1 VLKEEEILGI
11 EPEEGEKEK
20 SEKRSKGEEEEE
32 EKEEEQEEEKK
43 KEEKKEEVEEKKEKE
58 ENEEEQEKVPLIQH
72 KKRSMSRF
80 TNQINIGR
88 NKVEVENENIVNEE
102 VDPRLGTKLQAPSDF
117 DGPTDKRS
125 RTDIFFA
132 ILLVIMWVCL
142 TALGV
147 HGIDKGDYRLFIHP
161 MDYDGNIC
169 GLRRSNDT
177 VDVGDYPN
185 FIYINEFGGG
195 VCIKECP
202 NLRDSESNANLTDAE
217 KLVDIHTW
225 ITYDGV
231 WQDVNSS
238 NWLNKSYI
246 SIANYSTVGTNNH
259 KCNEDLCDTTESGK
273 DGKLLS
279 PYYGDA
285 INEGKGYAYYAVD
298 TFEFAF
304 GRCIDNPKATQELK
318 NQLNI
323 PEDTFID
330 IDHYDDAVNVWNH
343 VFADSFEARWYIVV
357 FGICGS
363 VVAGLT
369 YSLVLRTKCLLSFI
383 IWGSI
388 FSILAL
394 LFGTGYYVYNL
405 QSNWDK
411 DEPQE
416 HNDSTIMAAKV
427 ISIILFVL
435 GGLFFV
441 VLVFIRRSIMLA
453 IACVKESA
461 RSIGAMPLIVL
472 FPLLQCA
479 GFLAFIVI
487 WGYYAISIAST
498 GDMTTWEL
506 PTGSTASVRSWSY
519 NDSLQNMGWF
529 LLFAFFWTGAFIVHI
544 GDIIIAHCVSTWYF
558 TRDKSTIGSSIV
570 PRSMCSMIRYHTG
583 TAAFGSMILAFVQL
597 VRCFISYIQKLARKW
612 DNKAGEALLC
622 CFQCCLLCFQ
632 KFLEF
637 ISKNAYIQTAIFG
650 TSFCVSTR
658 EAFSLIL
665 RNAIRMGSI
674 AYVTEIVLIIGRLFI
689 SALVVCLGYIY
700 MESEIGNEVVS
711 LAGPCVLIL
720 LLAYFISSMFLHLFN
735 IATST
740 ILQCFIA
747 DEEMFEGN
755 QRYAEGDLGD
765 FIDKFEEIEKK
776 SIKVGN

>member
-1 VLKEEEILGI
+1 VLKEEEILRI
-11 EPEEGEKEK
+11 EPEEGEKKKRER
-20 SEKRSKGEEEEE
+20 RSKGEEEEE
-32 EKEEEQEEEKK
+32 EQEEEKE

-58 ENEEEQEKVPLIQH
+58 ENEEGQEEEQEKVPLIQH

-88 NKVEVENENIVNEE
+88 NKVEVENEEIVNEE
-102 VDPRLGTKLQAPSDF
+102 ADSRLGTKLQAPSDF

-125 RTDIFFA
+125 RTDIIFA
-132 ILLVIMWVCL
+132 ILLVIMWICL

-147 HGIDKGDYRLFIHP
+147 YGIDKGDYRLFLHP

-202 NLRDSESNANLTDAE
+202 NLRDSESSANFTEAE

-225 ITYDGV
+225 ITYAGV
-231 WQDVNSS
+231 WQNVNGS

-246 SIANYSTVGTNNH
+246 SMANYSTATNNQ
-259 KCNEDLCDTTESGK
+259 KCDEDSCDTTETGK
-273 DGKLLS
+273 DSKFVS
-279 PYYGDA
+279 PYYGNA
-285 INEGKGYAYYAVD
+285 INKGNGYAYYAVD

-304 GRCIDNPKATQELK
+304 GRCIDNPKATKELK
-318 NQLNI
+318 KQINLI
-323 PEDTFID
+323 SEESFID

-363 VVAGLT
+363 LVAGLC
-369 YSLVLRTKCLLSFI
+369 YSLLLRTKCLLSFI

-388 FSILAL
+388 FTILAL
-394 LFGTGYYVYNL
+394 LFGTGYYVYDL
-405 QSNWDK
+405 QSKWETE
-411 DEPQE
+411 EPQE
-416 HNDSTIMAAKV
+416 HNDSTITAAKAV
-427 ISIILFVL
+427 SIAMFVL

-441 VLVFIRRSIMLA
+441 VLIFIRRSIMLA

-479 GFLAFIVI
+479 GFLSFVII

-498 GDMTTWEL
+498 GELSTWDL
-506 PTGSTASVRSWSY
+506 PTDSTASVRQWSY
-519 NDSLQNMGWF
+519 NDDLRNMGWF
-529 LLFAFFWTGAFIVHI
+529 LLFAFFWTGAFIVHM

-558 TRDKSTIGSSIV
+558 TRNKSTIGNSIV
-570 PRSMCSMIRYHTG
+570 PRSMCSMIRYHSG

-597 VRCFISYIQKLARKW
+597 VRCFISYVQKLARKW

-689 SALVVCLGYIY
+689 ATLVVCVGYIY
-700 MESEIGNEVVS
+700 MDSELGNKVVS

-720 LLAYFISSMFLHLFN
+720 FLAYYISSMFLHLFN
-735 IATST
+735 VATST

-755 QRYAEGDLGD
+755 ERYAEGDLGD